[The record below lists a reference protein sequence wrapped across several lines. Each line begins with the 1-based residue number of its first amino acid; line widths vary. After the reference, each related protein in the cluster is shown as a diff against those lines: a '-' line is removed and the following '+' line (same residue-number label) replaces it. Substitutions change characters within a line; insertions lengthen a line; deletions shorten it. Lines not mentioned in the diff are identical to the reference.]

1 MLYLSNTARVFF
13 MIPKIKIFYLITK
26 GNFGGAQRY
35 VYDIATA
42 LPRTKFETTV
52 ILGEGKILEK
62 KLASSGIRTI
72 KIPELK
78 RDVNIL
84 ADLKSGWIIWQL
96 LRREKPQTIHLN
108 SSKIGGLGAL
118 AGRLAGVPKIIF
130 TVHGLAFNEKRSGWQ
145 KVLIKF
151 SHWLSII
158 LCHEVITVADCLRQQ
173 IDSWPGV
180 SRKVTTI
187 NNGLPTIKFF
197 EQSVARRELFAG
209 HNDRFWIGTIAEIH
223 PNKGLDLLI
232 DAFALTVR
240 ALLGDSLG
248 WSINLMII
256 GEGEELE
263 KLKRLAR
270 AKRLEDRIHFL
281 GRVED
286 ARAYLK
292 AFDIFTLTSRTEAFP
307 YVVLEAGAA
316 GLPIIASEVGGIPE
330 LITDPELGI
339 LVPPGSVEEIKKSL
353 LFMLK
358 KPKYRDLAGKN
369 LRQRVTANFSLKKM
383 VEKTVELYRN

>member
-1 MLYLSNTARVFF
+1 MT
-13 MIPKIKIFYLITK
+13 PKIKIFYLITK

-35 VYDIATA
+35 VYDLATA
-42 LPRTKFETTV
+42 LPRTEFETTV
-52 ILGEGKILEK
+52 IMGEFETLEK
-62 KLASSGIRTI
+62 KLMGAGIKTI
-72 KIPELK
+72 KIPTLG
-78 RDVNIL
+78 RDINLIK
-84 ADLKSGWIIWQL
+84 DLKSFWQIL
-96 LRREKPQTIHLN
+96 KILKKEKPQIVHLN

-118 AGRLAGVPKIIF
+118 AGRMTGVPKIIF
-130 TVHGLAFNEKRSGWQ
+130 TVHGLAFNEKRPGWQ

-173 IDSWPGV
+173 INSWPGV
-180 SRKVTTI
+180 NRKVTTI
-187 NNGLPTIKFF
+187 NSGLPPIKFF

-209 HNDRFWIGTIAEIH
+209 HNDRFWIGTIAELH

-232 DAFALTVR
+232 EAFALTVR

-248 WSINLMII
+248 WSINLMIV

-263 KLKRLAR
+263 KLKWLTR

-307 YVVLEAGAA
+307 YVILEAGAA
-316 GLPIIASEVGGIPE
+316 GLPVIASEVGGIPE

-339 LVPPGSVEEIKKSL
+339 LVPSGSVEEIKKSL

-358 KPKYRDLAGKN
+358 KPKYRDLVGKN
-369 LRQRVTANFSLKKM
+369 LRQRVSANFSLKKM
-383 VEKTVELYRN
+383 VEKTVELYKEG

>member
-1 MLYLSNTARVFF
+1 
-13 MIPKIKIFYLITK
+13 
-26 GNFGGAQRY
+26 
-35 VYDIATA
+35 
-42 LPRTKFETTV
+42 
-52 ILGEGKILEK
+52 LGEGEILEK
-62 KLASSGIRTI
+62 KLIGAGLRVI
-72 KIPELK
+72 KIGSLK
-78 RDVNIL
+78 RNVNFL
-84 ADLKSGWIIWQL
+84 ADLKSGWAIWQL
-96 LRREKPQTIHLN
+96 LRQEKPQIIHLN

-118 AGRLAGVPKIIF
+118 AGRLAGVPKIVF
-130 TVHGLAFNEKRSGWQ
+130 TIHGLAFNEKRPNWQ

-173 IDSWPGV
+173 IESWPGV

-187 NNGLPTIKFF
+187 NNGLPPIKFF

-209 HNDRFWIGTIAEIH
+209 HNDRFWIGAIAELH

-232 DAFALTVR
+232 EAFALTVR

-248 WSINLMII
+248 WSINLMIV

-263 KLKRLAR
+263 KLKWLTR

-286 ARAYLK
+286 ARAYIK
-292 AFDIFTLTSRTEAFP
+292 AFDIFMLTSRTEAFP
-307 YVVLEAGAA
+307 YVILEAGAA
-316 GLPIIASEVGGIPE
+316 GLPVIASEVGGIPE
-330 LITDPELGI
+330 VITDPEVGI
-339 LVPPGSVEEIKKSL
+339 LVPPGNVEEIKKSL

-358 KPKYRDLAGKN
+358 KSKYRDLAGKN
-369 LRQRVTANFSLKKM
+369 LRQRVLKNFSLKQM
-383 VEKTVELYRN
+383 VEKTLDLYRG